1 MSVSC
6 ETCWLLPPQAHAGA
20 SEIRMQSFLRYTT
33 PKSDSLASTHNLL
46 GVIWICGGARMLLQK
61 SLCDCDAPAATYRQV
76 LHCKRDSREPK
87 ESSKKHLPRNR
98 INITSRQEKTTKSH
112 HIKSPFRSFVQTPI
126 FSVSPSSFSSSS
138 YSNKHHHH
146 PEIVMN
152 IITATARSTLHFCHA
167 VIKHHHHDLGQGV
180 QSGYCYHR
188 VHASPLLPSNAHI
201 LRLTFEL

>member
-1 MSVSC
+1 M
-6 ETCWLLPPQAHAGA
+6 P
-20 SEIRMQSFLRYTT
+20 
-33 PKSDSLASTHNLL
+33 LA
-46 GVIWICGGARMLLQK
+46 CLLQTQGGRCLILSALPAENGAACHQTRANVPTASSEVVK
-61 SLCDCDAPAATYRQV
+61 AQSLHWFGLVSQDFFPAKVASSHSNKQS
-76 LHCKRDSREPK
+76 SRHHFFFAVILSKPHRF
-87 ESSKKHLPRNR
+87 SSLVQGVAMS
-98 INITSRQEKTTKSH
+98 TSAV
-112 HIKSPFRSFVQTPI
+112 SPFRSFVQTPI